1 MKEKIALLKIKAKDF
16 YLKSKD
22 IFFSMITGAKKFK
35 IKKAKKTLV
44 KFCKKTSKIVSDT
57 WKPFV
62 IGVPSFLLCY
72 YIIGALVSEN
82 ISVEPVNKNQSENM
96 AKSRVLETMQ
106 TILNR
111 EVDKHIWTPN
121 VPPVFPAYV
130 LDNMP
135 NFQIGAVSC
144 VKDSVKI
151 FKDFSVNNED
161 KKHFKN
167 ALKMLDYPP
176 DVWLLSQ
183 KSAFSIAPSSN
194 SQYRKARK
202 ELEKI
207 DGYSIAPENLRLILK
222 NMAKNLQILSAK
234 NEERVRE
241 FSSNFVDFSA
251 DDLFYYN
258 KGYAFSL
265 WQICDS
271 LAVDFKQIILAS
283 DVYADWTL
291 LEANL
296 QKAAQFEVSFVRN
309 GKPNSVLAPNHLLG
323 QNYYLS
329 TARAEAEKINNRL
342 GEYFYAST
350 N

>member
-1 MKEKIALLKIKAKDF
+1 MKEKPAVLKIKVKDF
-16 YLKSKD
+16 FLKCKNMLFNA
-22 IFFSMITGAKKFK
+22 IATVKKFK
-35 IKKAKKTLV
+35 IKKVTKTI
-44 KFCKKTSKIVSDT
+44 KNFFKKTSKIVSDT
-57 WKPFV
+57 WKPLV
-62 IGVPSFLLCY
+62 IGVPSFLFCY
-72 YIIGALVSEN
+72 YVFGALISEN
-82 ISVEPVNKNQSENM
+82 ISVEPVNKSQNENS
-96 AKSRVLETMQ
+96 AKSKVIETMQ
-106 TILNR
+106 SILNR

-121 VPPVFPAYV
+121 VPLVFPAYV

-151 FKDFSVNNED
+151 FKNFAVDDED
-161 KKHFKN
+161 KKTFES
-167 ALKMLDYPP
+167 ALKFLDYPP
-176 DVWLLSQ
+176 DVWLLAQ
-183 KSAFSIAPSSN
+183 KSAFNIAPSSN

-222 NMAKNLQILSAK
+222 NMAKNLQNLSAK

-241 FSSNFVDFSA
+241 FSSNFVDLHD

-271 LAVDFKQIILAS
+271 LAVDFKQIILAA
-283 DVYADWTL
+283 DAYADWTML
-291 LEANL
+291 KANL

-309 GKPNSVLAPNHLLG
+309 GEPDSLFAPNHLLG

-342 GEYFYAST
+342 GDYYAGA